1 MRFAAK
7 EGGVFK
13 SGVFLAVFLLAAATL
28 SWMLFLPRVVSSSM
42 EAATGYRTEIE
53 AMACN
58 PLGFDLRAENLTIR
72 SNEDEPW
79 VKLAELEATA
89 SSPFAARNREFDTLH
104 INAEVIRFE
113 LDERRLFNLAKLI
126 SGLQSQVDQPVGIIE
141 VKAVTLEVDRLEIV
155 DFSGPSPKRQTVRM
169 DFKKGPYPAHSLMGI
184 FQPLLEEAAKH
195 GFRPL

>member
-13 SGVFLAVFLLAAATL
+13 SGVLLAVFLLAAATL
-28 SWMLFLPRVVSSSM
+28 SWMLFLPRVVSSSL
-42 EAATGYRTEIE
+42 EAATGFRAEIE

-58 PLGFDLRAENLTIR
+58 PLGFDFRAENVAIR
-72 SNEDEPW
+72 SGENEPW
-79 VKLAELEATA
+79 LELATLEATA

-126 SGLQSQVDQPVGIIE
+126 SGLQSLADQQIGVIE
-141 VKAVTLEVDRLEIV
+141 VKAVTLEVNRLEIA
-155 DFSGPSPKRQTVRM
+155 DFSEPVPKRQTVRM
-169 DFKKGPYPAHSLMGI
+169 DFKKGPYPVHSLMEI